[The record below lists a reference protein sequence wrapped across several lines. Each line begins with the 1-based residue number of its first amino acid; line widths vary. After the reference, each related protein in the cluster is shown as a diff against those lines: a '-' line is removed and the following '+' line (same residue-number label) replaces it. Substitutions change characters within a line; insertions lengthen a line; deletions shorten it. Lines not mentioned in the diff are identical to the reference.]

1 MFTIMDRSRIMRT
14 VVTALFTA
22 LVAAGAFIRIPMVP
36 VPMTLQTFFA
46 LVAAACLPP
55 TMATVSMLVYLF
67 LGTVGLPIFTSGG
80 GLAALLGP
88 TGGYLI
94 GLVPA
99 VLAGSLI
106 MKTSSLI
113 GTRGAAIL
121 SVVVTNVLVYLVGL
135 PWLSASLGLSFTA
148 TIAAGLL
155 PYIAGDVVKS
165 VVTVAVAP
173 SVRARVTDLVSRDDD
188 QETC

>member
-1 MFTIMDRSRIMRT
+1 MDRSRIMRT

-55 TMATVSMLVYLF
+55 VSMLVYLF
-67 LGTVGLPIFTSGG
+67 LGTVGLPIFTAGG

-99 VLAGSLI
+99 VLAGSLV
-106 MKTSSLI
+106 MKTASSI

-155 PYIAGDVVKS
+155 PYIVGDVVKS
-165 VVTVAVAP
+165 VVTVTVAP
-173 SVRARVTDLVSRDDD
+173 SVRARVVDLVSRDDD
-188 QETC
+188 R

>member
-1 MFTIMDRSRIMRT
+1 MDRSRIMRT

-99 VLAGSLI
+99 VLAGSLV
-106 MKTSSLI
+106 MKTSSSI

-121 SVVVTNVLVYLVGL
+121 SVVVTNVLVYLIGL

-155 PYIAGDVVKS
+155 PYIVGDVVKS
-165 VVTVAVAP
+165 VVTVTVAP
-173 SVRARVTDLVSRDDD
+173 SVRARVVDLVSRDDER
-188 QETC
+188 ETC